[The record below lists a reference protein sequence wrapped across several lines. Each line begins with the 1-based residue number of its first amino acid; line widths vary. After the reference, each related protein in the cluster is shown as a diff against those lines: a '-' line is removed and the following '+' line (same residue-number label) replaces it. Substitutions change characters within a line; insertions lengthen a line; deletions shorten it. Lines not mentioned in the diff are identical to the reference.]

1 MTVSEMEQVW
11 LWNKFTEDEINQQ
24 ISTLPEIMAQC
35 IRANS
40 DKDIYPSHNTV
51 SLNYLYDAAWT
62 VKVVRKV

>member
-11 LWNKFTEDEINQQ
+11 LWNEITEDEINQQ
-24 ISTLPEIMAQC
+24 TSTLPEIMAHC
-35 IRANS
+35 IRAKG
-40 DKDIYPSHNTV
+40 DKDIYPSHYTL